1 MQRTGRAWLSL
12 IVSALSWSPALAQVQ
27 VAYEADPLEA
37 RVWLD
42 RGDEPVL
49 AAGEGVRVYYRAS
62 EDSYVAIFRIDTNG
76 SVQLLYP
83 RSPDEDHYVRGG
95 RDYRLLFPASLYW
108 LVDDLPGL
116 GYFFI
121 VATPEPFDFSSM
133 AYSYYDRGWDLTLVG
148 RQVYRDPYVA
158 MDDYVA
164 ALVPDWGYASY
175 ALDFVSYHV
184 QEHYDYPRFL
194 CYDCHGFQTYYA
206 WNPYLYTCTSFRVV
220 IYDDPYY
227 YPSTRYRGRA
237 VVYVRP
243 PQPFRPR
250 YVLRQRRPGESGA
263 LLVTERP
270 TSTVGSPGEVPRRS
284 TAGIGSGGEDPG
296 AATTGDGVARRYGND
311 AMGVDPSGV
320 QGTEPVRAPVPGTVT
335 TGRTRPLVQGRPTL
349 ERRSPT
355 VGETRRARPPAA
367 VVPSAPRRPQVP
379 APRSATPGADAEPP
393 RGISPP
399 GSAAR
404 PGGSSRPSSSPVG
417 RPGGAAAGPSGGSG
431 SVREGRDGANG
442 DRRDGFVSLTELARR
457 TRDAADRCSIQHR
470 ATAHG
475 APRPS
480 HRWLQLAYDERS
492 RRPKSSWGAG
502 RAGREG
508 PRRHE
513 VRLRP
518 RGSVDRGREAA
529 SRDPPPGPLQARG
542 RLPARG
548 APRSPR
554 GRTCALAGPGRR
566 SRRVRAPSLSAP
578 LRFEP
583 LLPAPVDRRALRRP
597 LAHGRP
603 SPAVRSRGSSST
615 GPPVVRRGPARSSRP
630 PPGRPRGG

>member
-95 RDYRLLFPASLYW
+95 RDYRLLFPASPYW

-320 QGTEPVRAPVPGTVT
+320 QGTEPVRAPVPRDRDDGGDPPAGTGSADVGAPLADRWGDAACT
-335 TGRTRPLVQGRPTL
+335 TSGGCRAV
-349 ERRSPT
+349 RSSPPA
-355 VGETRRARPPAA
+355 GSGAPFSHPGCRRRAAERDL
-367 VVPSAPRRPQVP
+367 PS
-379 APRSATPGADAEPP
+379 GL
-393 RGISPP
+393 
-399 GSAAR
+399 
-404 PGGSSRPSSSPVG
+404 GSS
-417 RPGGAAAGPSGGSG
+417 
-431 SVREGRDGANG
+431 
-442 DRRDGFVSLTELARR
+442 ARR
-457 TRDAADRCSIQHR
+457 
-470 ATAHG
+470 
-475 APRPS
+475 
-480 HRWLQLAYDERS
+480 LL
-492 RRPKSSWGAG
+492 SSVQFAG
-502 RAGREG
+502 R
-508 PRRHE
+508 
-513 VRLRP
+513 
-518 RGSVDRGREAA
+518 S
-529 SRDPPPGPLQARG
+529 ARG
-542 RLPARG
+542 R
-548 APRSPR
+548 R
-554 GRTCALAGPGRR
+554 GRSFRRLRIGPG
-566 SRRVRAPSLSAP
+566 
-578 LRFEP
+578 
-583 LLPAPVDRRALRRP
+583 
-597 LAHGRP
+597 G
-603 SPAVRSRGSSST
+603 
-615 GPPVVRRGPARSSRP
+615 
-630 PPGRPRGG
+630 

>member
-95 RDYRLLFPASLYW
+95 RDYRLLFPASPYW

-335 TGRTRPLVQGRPTL
+335 TGGTRPLVQGRPTL

-367 VVPSAPRRPQVP
+367 VVPSAPRRPRVP

-457 TRDAADRCSIQHR
+457 TRDAATAAASSIERRLTGPRGRVIDGSNSPTTNGRGVEIILGGRSRGSGRPSTTRSAPAPSGVRGSRPGSGESRPPSRAAPSAR
-470 ATAHG
+470 AT
-475 APRPS
+475 
-480 HRWLQLAYDERS
+480 
-492 RRPKSSWGAG
+492 
-502 RAGREG
+502 
-508 PRRHE
+508 
-513 VRLRP
+513 
-518 RGSVDRGREAA
+518 
-529 SRDPPPGPLQARG
+529 PG
-542 RLPARG
+542 ARG
-548 APRSPR
+548 AAQPARPNLRSRGTRPSVPPRARPQPQRPSPVRASPPRS
-554 GRTCALAGPGRR
+554 GGSA
-566 SRRVRAPSLSAP
+566 SPSPPPSA
-578 LRFEP
+578 R
-583 LLPAPVDRRALRRP
+583 
-597 LAHGRP
+597 RP